1 MSVPTSNLYNF
12 VAQALENKYLIKY
25 FYPYGEKGFGNI
37 VTNWEDKQPNAF
49 VDCLMDQPTLICH
62 DQEPLDFDLYSDKEL
77 EKEIHMSDWLEN
89 KNAMHP
95 RIFSDWKR
103 GSWKDLNL
111 RWDIGNNC
119 TNFWI
124 LLHSELDSPEVK
136 KYEDTGLFKCAYW
149 WAHAPIAIDWY
160 RFARYDSR
168 LLKQSQDVKANF
180 LVYARGTTGKRTYRK
195 TFLEALEHV
204 ESVQVGSFN
213 EYEITGDNSATYDP
227 YDFAHTHCSVV
238 LETVYDR
245 IHLTEKTLRPLA
257 CGHPFLLLNGAG
269 ALEKIREYGFK
280 TFQPYIN
287 ESYDK
292 EPNPNKRMQM
302 VLNEMRRINSAT
314 EKYQHWIWNGCEEI
328 ANYNK
333 RLFFDDKFIWR
344 VKTELRRTVREH
356 GMPTLSHKLLR
367 KLSCMKSRKYR
378 HTMDQVK
385 RRKRAELYLQ
395 LKRGIV

>member
-1 MSVPTSNLYNF
+1 MSVPTNNLYNF
-12 VAQALENKYLIKY
+12 VTQALENKYLVKY
-25 FYPYGEKGFGNI
+25 FYPWGEKGFGNI
-37 VTNWEDKQPNAF
+37 VTNLDDKQPNAF
-49 VDCLMDQPTLICH
+49 VDCLQDKPTVICH
-62 DQEPLDFDLYSDKEL
+62 DQEPLDFDMYSDEQL
-77 EKEIHMSDWLEN
+77 EKQVHTMDPQIFKEWN
-89 KNAMHP
+89 K
-95 RIFSDWKR
+95 

-124 LLHSELDSPEVK
+124 LLHSELDSVEIK

-160 RFARYDSR
+160 RFARYDNR
-168 LLKQSQDVKANF
+168 LRRESQDIKSNF
-180 LVYARGTTGKRTYRK
+180 LVYSRGTTGKRAYRK
-195 TFLEALEHV
+195 IFLESSRHI
-204 ESVQVGSFN
+204 ESVQVGSFKQ
-213 EYEITGDNSATYDP
+213 YEISGDNSATYDA
-227 YDFAHTHCSVV
+227 YDFAHTNCSVV

-302 VLNEMRRINSAT
+302 VLNEMRRINSSS
-314 EKYQHWIWNGCEEI
+314 EKYQRWIWNGCQEI
-328 ANYNK
+328 ADFNK
-333 RLFFDDKFIWR
+333 SLFFDDKFLWR
-344 VKTELRRTVREH
+344 VKTELRRNVRAP
-356 GMPTLSHKLLR
+356 GMPKLSHKLIR
-367 KLSCMKSRKYR
+367 TLSVMKSRERR
-378 HTMDQVK
+378 HTMNQVK
-385 RRKRAELYLQ
+385 RRKRVELYLR

>member
-1 MSVPTSNLYNF
+1 MSIPTTNLYNF

-25 FYPYGEKGFGNI
+25 FYPWGEKGFGNI
-37 VTNWEDKQPNAF
+37 TNNLEDKQPPPF
-49 VDCLMDQPTLICH
+49 VNFLLDQPTVICH
-62 DQEPLDFDLYSDKEL
+62 DQEPLDFDLYNDEHL
-77 EKEIHMSDWLEN
+77 EKQLHTMNHKPGIFKEFN
-89 KNAMHP
+89 K
-95 RIFSDWKR
+95 
-103 GSWKDLNL
+103 GTWKDLNL

-124 LLHSELDSPEVK
+124 LLHSELNSPEVK

-160 RFARYDSR
+160 RFARYDTR
-168 LLKQSQDVKANF
+168 LKKQSQDIKANF
-180 LVYARGTTGKRTYRK
+180 LIYARGTTGKRTYRK
-195 TFLEALEHV
+195 TFLEAIEHV
-204 ESVQVGSFN
+204 ESIQVGSFKN
-213 EYEITGDNSATYDP
+213 YEITGDASATYDP
-227 YDFAHTHCSVV
+227 YDFAHTNCSVV

-314 EKYQHWIWNGCEEI
+314 EKYQRWIWNGCEEI

-333 RLFFDDKFIWR
+333 QLFFDDKFIWR

-356 GMPTLSHKLLR
+356 GMPTLSHKLVR
-367 KLSCMKSRKYR
+367 KLILMNCKIRGR
-378 HTMDQVK
+378 TRDQVT
-385 RRKRAELYLQ
+385 RRKRVELYLR
-395 LKRGIV
+395 LKRGSIK